1 MAGLSQRVKP
11 DPDAGDVV
19 LTMHV
24 ARHSFAD
31 MARQSGWSIYDI
43 SRALRHSNIA
53 VTESYL
59 SAIDEQAV
67 DTGLD
72 ELFG

>member
-1 MAGLSQRVKP
+1 
-11 DPDAGDVV
+11 
-19 LTMHV
+19 MHV

-59 SAIDEQAV
+59 SAIDEQAF